1 MICALREPS
10 LSSAAP
16 NARTFQEMRARPA
29 MRRGMSPCQ
38 LWASPY
44 MMCIDASLLCTVIAS
59 LGLMLIC

>member
-1 MICALREPS
+1 MTCALREPS

-29 MRRGMSPCQ
+29 MRRGMFPCQ
-38 LWASPY
+38 LWAPPY
-44 MMCIDASLLCTVIAS
+44 TTCTDASLLCTEIAS